1 MSDFLVFVVAGLGA
15 GAVYAL
21 GGIGLVLT
29 YRTSGVF
36 NFAHGAMAS
45 IGAYVFYTLLVTHH
59 WSWELAALF
68 STVVVGV
75 VLGVLVE
82 PLASRLRNAPLT
94 VQVASTVGLL
104 LAIEASLTLIYGTA
118 IVRNV
123 PEFTMT
129 GTVTLFGSTVPQF
142 DLMTL
147 GVAVVVTV
155 VLSWWLARTGSGR
168 ATRAVVDDAA
178 LLSVSGLNPNAVRR
192 IAWVIGS
199 TLAAG
204 SGVLFAP
211 LLPLDPGQLTLLV
224 VAAFGAAAVG
234 RFVSL
239 PTTCIGGLLI
249 GILGSLA
256 TRYITSPALGGISQ
270 SVPFLVLFIVIC
282 VLPKSRFTVRPVVE
296 RRIGSEQGMRLGM
309 HGIGGVVVVGA
320 LCTVPMFAGVHLGG
334 WTLALCDTVMFL
346 SLALLVRTS
355 GQVSLCQITF
365 VAIGAA
371 AFSHLSVGEGLPWF
385 LALLV
390 SGLIAIPIGA
400 ILAIPAVRQS
410 GLFLA
415 LATFGFGILV
425 EYLFYSQSY
434 MFGSTQQGLAEPRP
448 ALFGGHGIGPKGY
461 YYLVLV
467 LVVIVSIGVMWL
479 SRSRLGRLLRGI
491 GDAPM
496 ALETTGTS
504 VMVTRVLVFCI
515 AAFLASI
522 AGALGGVA
530 QGTVSE
536 LNFPPLMS
544 LTYFAV
550 IIVVVGREPWNA
562 LLAALPLDVIP
573 SYWTGSHTPTVLQLV
588 FGLAAMAIAVA
599 PPVRVKLPLLLA
611 TGARRGPVSVATA
624 AEGPAVPVTARDGEL
639 AVNGVTVR
647 FGGVT
652 ALDKISISAPVGRIT
667 GLIGPNGAGKTT
679 LFNSCSGLVRPKT
692 GQVVFRGADVT
703 TAGTG
708 ARGRHGLGRTF
719 QIMQLYSSMSVREN
733 VAMGREG
740 RYAGYNPLSHL
751 VSSRSA
757 KDEIRRSTEQAIDIC
772 GLRELADA
780 PVASL
785 STGQQRLVDLAR
797 CLAGGYD
804 LLLLDE
810 PSSGLD
816 QAETTELGDA
826 VRRVVAEHG
835 VGVLLVEHDL
845 SLVVALCEHIYVLDF
860 GRLVMEG
867 TPDEVMSSGVVRA
880 VYLGDSGVVADLD
893 AAAAP

>member
-1 MSDFLVFVVAGLGA
+1 
-15 GAVYAL
+15 VYAL
-21 GGIGLVLT
+21 GGVGLVLT

-45 IGAYVFYTLLVTHH
+45 IGAYVFYTLLVTHG
-59 WSWELAALF
+59 WSWELAALVA
-68 STVVVGV
+68 TVAVGV
-75 VLGVLVE
+75 VLGLLVE

-94 VQVASTVGLL
+94 MQVASTVGLL
-104 LAIEASLTLIYGTA
+104 LAIEASLTLIYGTV

-129 GTVTLFGSTVPQF
+129 GTTELFGSKVPEF

-147 GVAVVVTV
+147 GVAIVVTII
-155 VLSWWLARTGSGR
+155 LSVWLGRTASGR
-168 ATRAVVDDAA
+168 STRAVVDDAA
-178 LLSVSGLNPNAVRR
+178 LLNVSGINPNAVRR
-192 IAWVIGS
+192 IAWIIGS

-239 PTTCIGGLLI
+239 PTTCAGGLLI

-270 SVPFLVLFIVIC
+270 SVPFLVLFLVIC
-282 VLPKSRFTVRPVVE
+282 VLPRSRFTVRPVIE
-296 RRIGSEQGMRLGM
+296 RRIGSEQGMRLPV
-309 HGIGGVVVVGA
+309 HAAGGVVVIAA
-320 LCTVPMFAGVHLGG
+320 LSTVPMWAGIHLTD
-334 WTLALCDTVMFL
+334 WTLALCDVIMFL

-355 GQVSLCQITF
+355 GQVSLCQVTF

-371 AFSHLSVGEGLPWF
+371 AFSHLSVGLGVPWF
-385 LALLV
+385 VALLLA
-390 SGLIAIPIGA
+390 GAIAVPIGA

-434 MFGSTQQGLAEPRP
+434 MFGSTQQGLSEPTP
-448 ALFGGHGIGPKGY
+448 AIFGSHGLGNKGFF
-461 YYLVLV
+461 YLVLIA
-467 LVVIVSIGVMWL
+467 VVVCSLGVMWL
-479 SRSRLGRLLRGI
+479 SRTRLGRLLRGI

-504 VMVTRVLVFCI
+504 VMVTRVLVFCL
-515 AAFLASI
+515 AAFLAAVS
-522 AGALGGVA
+522 GALGAVA

-536 LNFPPLMS
+536 SNYPPLIS

-573 SYWTGSHTPTVLQLV
+573 SYWSGSHVTTVLQLI
-588 FGLAAMAIAVA
+588 FGLAALAIGVL
-599 PPVRVKLPLLLA
+599 PQPRVKLPEVLVA
-611 TGARRGPVSVATA
+611 RSARRRPDPAPRSAPA
-624 AEGPAVPVTARDGEL
+624 AAAARAGSLE
-639 AVNGVTVR
+639 VNGLTVR

-652 ALDKISISAPVGRIT
+652 ALDKVSITAPIGRIT

-679 LFNSCSGLVRPKT
+679 LFNSCSGLVRPKI
-692 GQVVFRGADVT
+692 GRVVFRGTDVT
-703 TAGTG
+703 SAGTG
-708 ARGRHGLGRTF
+708 VRGRHGLGRTF

-740 RYAGYNPLSHL
+740 RYAGYNPLSHMIT
-751 VSSRSA
+751 SRRMRA
-757 KDEIRRSTEQAIDIC
+757 EIDARTEEAIDVC
-772 GLRELADA
+772 GLRELADT

-816 QAETTELGDA
+816 HHETAELGDA

-845 SLVVALCEHIYVLDF
+845 SLVIGLCEHIYVLDF

-867 TPDEVMSSGVVRA
+867 TPDEVISSEVVRA
-880 VYLGDSGVVADLD
+880 VYLGDSGLVPTLDSVVAQ
-893 AAAAP
+893 